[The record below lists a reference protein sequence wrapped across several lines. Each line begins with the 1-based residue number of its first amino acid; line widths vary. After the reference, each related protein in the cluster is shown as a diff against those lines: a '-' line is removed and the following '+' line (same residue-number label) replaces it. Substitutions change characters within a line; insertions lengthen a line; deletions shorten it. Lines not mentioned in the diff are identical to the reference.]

1 MFDLLLPK
9 SFDNNYRGHKL
20 ALWIFG
26 LFVLMK
32 CVIGVNS
39 IINGRVVMTSA
50 DGLPLD
56 TYPPAAAQSLV
67 AIWALLGLSHI
78 ILGVLGIVTLV
89 RYRSMTPFLFALFLL
104 QHLGGRLI
112 LDYIPLVRTGA
123 PPAFTVNLIQ
133 LSLLILGLALSLWRR
148 R

>member
-1 MFDLLLPK
+1 MLELLLPK
-9 SFDNNYRGHKL
+9 SLDNNYRGHKL

-32 CVIGVNS
+32 CVIGTNS
-39 IINGRVVMTSA
+39 IINGRLVMTGA
-50 DGLPLD
+50 DGIPLD
-56 TYPPAAAQSLV
+56 TYPSAAAQSFV
-67 AIWALLGLSHI
+67 ALWALLGLSHI
-78 ILGVLGIVTLV
+78 ILGLLGIFALV
-89 RYRSMTPFLFALFLL
+89 RYRSMVPFLFALLLL

-112 LDYIPLVRTGA
+112 LQFIPLIRIGA
-123 PPAFTVNLIQ
+123 PPAATVNLIQ

>member
-9 SFDNNYRGHKL
+9 SFDNNHRGQKL

-50 DGLPLD
+50 DGIPLE
-56 TYPPAAAQSLV
+56 TYPSAAVQSLV

-78 ILGVLGIVTLV
+78 ILGVLGIVALV

-112 LDYIPLVRTGA
+112 LDYIPLVRIGA
-123 PPAFTVNLIQ
+123 PPAFAVNLIQ
-133 LSLLILGLALSLWRR
+133 LSLLILGLALALWRR

>member
-1 MFDLLLPK
+1 MLDLLLPK

-26 LFVLMK
+26 LFVLLK
-32 CVIGVNS
+32 SVIGVNS
-39 IINGRVVMTSA
+39 IIIGRVVMTGA
-50 DGLPLD
+50 DGIPLD
-56 TYPPAAAQSLV
+56 TYPPAAAQSLL

-78 ILGVLGIVTLV
+78 ILAVLGIVALV

-112 LDYIPLVRTGA
+112 LEYIPLVRTGA
-123 PPAFTVNLIQ
+123 PPASTVNLIQ

>member
-32 CVIGVNS
+32 SVIGTNS

-50 DGLPLD
+50 DGIPLD
-56 TYPPAAAQSLV
+56 TYPPAAAQTLV
-67 AIWALLGLSHI
+67 ALWALLGLSHI
-78 ILGVLGIVTLV
+78 ILGVLGIVALV
-89 RYRSMTPFLFALFLL
+89 RYRSMTAFLFALFLL

-112 LDYIPLVRTGA
+112 LHYIPLVTIGA
-123 PPAFTVNLIQ
+123 PPAFAVNLIQ

>member
-1 MFDLLLPK
+1 MLELLLPK

-26 LFVLMK
+26 LFVLLK
-32 CVIGVNS
+32 SVIGVNS
-39 IINGRVVMTSA
+39 ILNGRIVMTGA
-50 DGLPLD
+50 DGIPLN
-56 TYPPAAAQSLV
+56 TYPPAAAQSLL

-78 ILGVLGIVTLV
+78 ILAVLGIFALV

-112 LDYIPLVRTGA
+112 LEYIPLVRTGA
-123 PPAFTVNLIQ
+123 PPASTVNLIQ
-133 LSLLILGLALSLWRR
+133 LSLLVLGLALSLWRR

>member
-1 MFDLLLPK
+1 MFELLLPK
-9 SFDNNYRGHKL
+9 SFDNNFRGHKL

-39 IINGRVVMTSA
+39 IINGRLVMTGA
-50 DGLPLD
+50 DGIPLD
-56 TYPPAAAQSLV
+56 TYPPAAVQSFL
-67 AIWALLGLSHI
+67 ALWALLGLSHI
-78 ILGVLGIVTLV
+78 ILGVLGIVALI
-89 RYRSMTPFLFALFLL
+89 RYRSMVPFLFALLLL

-112 LDYIPLVRTGA
+112 LQYIPLVRTGA

-133 LSLLILGLALSLWRR
+133 LTLLILGLALSLWQRR
-148 R
+148 